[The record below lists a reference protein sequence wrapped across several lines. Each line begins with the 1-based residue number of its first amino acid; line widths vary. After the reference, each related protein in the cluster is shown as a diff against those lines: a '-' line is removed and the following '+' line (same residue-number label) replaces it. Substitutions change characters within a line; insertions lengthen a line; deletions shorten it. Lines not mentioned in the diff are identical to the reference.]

1 MRKIKLIKSGVAA
14 VDGAGVHLYRIFGY
28 HDTPLFDPFLL
39 LDDFR
44 NDQPENYIAGFPW
57 HPHRGIETI
66 TYMLEGSAE
75 HGDSLGNSGVI
86 RKGEVQWMTAGSG
99 IIHQEMP
106 KPDEQ
111 GRMYGFQLWA
121 NLPAKHKMIAP
132 RYQDVSAENIPT
144 VNDPQGASVKVICGS
159 YLQTQGAVEDIVIDP
174 QYWDVSILPEKQVI
188 LPVKQGY
195 TCFVYCY
202 CGDAV
207 IDNHAI
213 YNRQVVLFEDGENIL
228 IQSGKAGTNLLFI
241 SGKPLGEPI
250 SWRGP
255 IVMNSKAEIDLAF
268 RQLGD
273 NTFISG

>member
-1 MRKIKLIKSGVAA
+1 MRKIKLIKSGVEAI
-14 VDGAGVHLYRIFGY
+14 DGAGVHLYRIFGY

-44 NDQPENYIAGFPW
+44 NDKPENYIAGFPW

-66 TYMLEGSAE
+66 TYMLEGYAE

-86 RKGEVQWMTAGSG
+86 RKSEVQWMTAGSG

-106 KPDEQ
+106 KPDVQ

-121 NLPAKHKMIAP
+121 NLPATHKMIAP
-132 RYQDVSAENIPT
+132 RYRDVSADLMPT

-159 YLQTQGAVEDIVIDP
+159 YLQCKGAVEDIVIDP
-174 QYWDVSILPEKQVI
+174 QYWDVAIQPEKRVI
-188 LPVKQGY
+188 LPVKPGY

-202 CGDAV
+202 GGDAV
-207 IDNHAI
+207 IDSHAI

-255 IVMNSKAEIDLAF
+255 IVMNSKEEIDLAF
-268 RQLGD
+268 RQLAND
-273 NTFISG
+273 TFIQS

>member
-14 VDGAGVHLYRIFGY
+14 IDGAGVHLYRIFGY

-111 GRMYGFQLWA
+111 GKMYGFQLWA

-132 RYQDVSAENIPT
+132 RYQDVSAENVPT
-144 VNDPQGASVKVICGS
+144 VSDPQGASVKVICGS

-174 QYWDVSILPEKQVI
+174 QYWDVAIQPEKRII
-188 LPVKQGY
+188 LPVLPGY
-195 TCFVYCY
+195 KCFVYCY
-202 CGDAV
+202 GGDAL

-213 YNRQVVLFEDGENIL
+213 YNRQGVLFEDGENIL